1 MMSLKQYTAFRD
13 QSMECIPRIDLLLM
27 LFDETMRKLE
37 QAREAFQGKGRD
49 AARPLLQRA
58 QLLIGGLAAG
68 VIPNADEVATNCLRL
83 YEFATHRLGSETLA
97 GVEDALRV
105 LRPLWEGFQGIR
117 DEGVQLERAGM
128 IPPAQNAPAFEA
140 TV

>member
-1 MMSLKQYTAFRD
+1 MSLKQYAALRD

-37 QAREAFQGKGRD
+37 QAREAFKSKDRE
-49 AARPLLQRA
+49 AARPLLHRA

-68 VIPNADEVATNCLRL
+68 VIPNADEVANNCLRL
-83 YEFATHRLGSETLA
+83 YEFAIHRLRSETPA

-117 DEGVQLERAGM
+117 EEGIQLERAGI
-128 IPPAQNAPAFEA
+128 IPPAPTALAFEA